1 MSGVAP
7 RRFGRRR
14 LFRGAADAVTRR
26 FAHLSGADGSAELL
40 RSGPTA
46 RTAPSAG
53 PDTPPELCPG
63 VLCTPVSCTGCACG
77 GNLYHCK
84 GCGRDYVACLSG
96 RGCRKFCLQP
106 VC

>member
-1 MSGVAP
+1 MSGDA
-7 RRFGRRR
+7 RTFGRRR

-26 FAHLSGADGSAELL
+26 FAHLSGAGESADLL
-40 RSGPTA
+40 RA
-46 RTAPSAG
+46 RDDGADAG
-53 PDTPPELCPG
+53 PDSPPELCPG

-84 GCGRDYVACLSG
+84 GCGRDYVACLGG
-96 RGCRKFCLQP
+96 RGCRQFCLQP